1 MLCSIDQDQID
12 DVRRILTLL
21 CYARRPMTVP
31 ELIDGVATSVKEP
44 IGLNRKHRLQD
55 ADDLRA
61 LCPGFID
68 ITPSID
74 PYSSYRNR
82 SLVPRLRIAH
92 FSVQEYLESERLRH
106 QKAAVFSLDSVKAHA
121 EIAEIC
127 LIYVLEP
134 DLPRRDSRE
143 FEQVEKD
150 LPLITY

>member
-1 MLCSIDQDQID
+1 M
-12 DVRRILTLL
+12 
-21 CYARRPMTVP
+21 P

-44 IGLNRKHRLQD
+44 IGLNRKHRLQE

-82 SLVPRLRIAH
+82 FLVPSLRIAH

-143 FEQVEKD
+143 FE
-150 LPLITY
+150 